1 MATKIIPVELP
12 PVIRVF
18 LSSTF
23 ADMERERSYFN
34 EVLVP
39 KLNRVCAE
47 RGVSFFSVD
56 LRWGITEEEQVNGK
70 VLPICLSEIDKCR
83 PFFIGILGNR
93 YGSVMET
100 VSPDLADVIPWLS
113 GKEGH
118 SITELEMLYAVLDRE
133 QEDPAKNCSFYLR
146 SDALSAQWYGASE
159 EAPSL
164 TTLKERIRRDE
175 DIPAAEYTSLEEFG
189 RLVETDILRWLD
201 QEFPMPEQVDRV
213 RRAWYDRELLRGYL
227 EVPDQDR
234 FLDNY
239 WEESRH
245 SLLFYGDG
253 ARGKTTFLTA
263 WQPKEGQKILINC
276 GSDNAFLYWPSVAR
290 HIIGELNE
298 IDPACGMPK
307 TDFGASALLRL
318 LQKSKVS
325 REGSHNQRLST
336 DFFFVTDEELENFR
350 RSFLEWLEQLPLQ
363 ETVTVVINDL
373 NLLEDENSRMLSWL
387 PSSSVGKLRFVCST
401 NNDEML
407 SYAESQGW
415 NIKELPGFSKSSA
428 KKFILNYL
436 HIYGKNLSSEQLET
450 LLCSPVTAYPGLL
463 RFLADFLIN
472 NGRFENLDRLIRDL
486 AKKET
491 SGQVYR
497 YVYDFSTEWLTETE
511 RQGVT
516 TVFTILRCAGLSLNE
531 SECFHLTE
539 SVTGISRMEW
549 ARIRNIFEA
558 FEIIKGDY
566 WNMPGEEMQKF
577 VDDLVPSQ
585 TLAHIHEL
593 LGDDMLRSL
602 HQTGMHSGS
611 LNHIRENTAFAKA
624 VIGHYRSCGNWA
636 KLHGTLMD
644 HDILFY
650 LSKLDWHIVRSGWVD
665 LILHGDI
672 DVAPSLFTLLE
683 RYGKEKNGD
692 LLNIAIQTAGLFKDL
707 EQRTHLPRVYEILGT
722 DRILSGL
729 HRELQTVGAEFAE
742 VYNRLH
748 ELKSRRQFRQLY
760 ELADRLLSSS
770 KNLLPI
776 ERCQLLFFKAD
787 GEDHLGIFTELLQT
801 SNDYYREAIRAH
813 SLYDLRRA
821 LSFRGDA
828 LYRQQKYEMAVAIKE
843 QVSRLALR
851 DGDLRTYLAA
861 RNILAMCL
869 YRNEKY
875 DESIAEFDRLH
886 TYWNKLG
893 DKLEAGNV
901 IMNQCNALSLKGD
914 YRGALETAKNTLEQ
928 LPPDEERLAGL
939 RISLLSN
946 IGAYAVQLKD
956 YAEAEVY
963 LRRSVVDGEA
973 LGKSSTVIKSNSAL
987 IHIYEKTDRIILA
1000 VERYTAQLELLWSV
1014 RDYGTLVETLR
1025 DATLLLVTNKYGSM
1039 ARNLQKQWEQ
1049 RFAQM
1054 PGGKE
1059 FFDKAVHKNVFDD
1072 HHAESLREALAIARS
1087 EGDPQ
1092 KIADASYKL
1101 AAVLQTTGREEAVE
1115 LLLNAVSLY
1124 DRCGLGEKYTGS
1136 VADALQLLME
1146 KGVVKEEALYK
1157 RLLSLVS
1164 DPTILRIAEIWRSI
1178 GSDTEGNLVPELLAE
1193 LVTYNKDYGTFC
1205 LTCMTDTVEKIV
1217 AHCTARQI
1225 LDPILSMEQKDQ
1237 QILAHQLDTVMLKDA
1252 NQKING
1258 LTKDYGSNMALETLG
1273 YFEKCV
1279 EVLTPLGSPNI
1290 AAILGNL
1297 ALIYR
1302 RRREV
1307 EKTIQYHTLSKK
1319 LYEEKGAT
1327 RDALIELTNI
1337 ATAYREFGQT
1347 EKAFELL
1354 RQGLQEATAGEEHR
1368 SKAFIAGNLANFLAQ
1383 EKNPAFR
1390 DEIIRCF
1397 AIEEAYFRKNRE
1409 PRDLAI
1415 SLINQLR
1422 YIILNELEEPWEEK
1436 LHEVGQLIR
1445 SNGFREFEKILSQ
1458 LEWIAQSKKET
1469 PSHTS
1474 ASQLEELVEQ
1484 LLAPQG
1490 SYELKAMEEREGSYY
1505 AICEP
1510 KEPSATD
1517 VEQLC
1522 FILDPKVSCQVDV
1535 IFLCQPKLRVKDTI
1549 TALKKYI
1556 DWWNELAE
1564 YRLILHEDRMVLRA
1578 VSRIQGANWEEITHR
1593 FLKTAS
1599 LWKMDR
1605 MFALSACLGL
1615 GDLSMFQT
1623 MKLKELHG
1631 DD

>member
-1 MATKIIPVELP
+1 MPTKITHVELP

-39 KLNRVCAE
+39 KLNRACAE

-100 VSPDLADVIPWLS
+100 VSADLADVIPWLS

-159 EAPSL
+159 EPPSL
-164 TTLKERIRRDE
+164 TALKERIRRDE

-263 WQPKEGQKILINC
+263 WQPKEGRKILINC

-325 REGSHNQRLST
+325 LEGSRNQRLST
-336 DFFFVTDEELENFR
+336 DFFFVTDEELESFR
-350 RSFLEWLEQLPLQ
+350 RSFLGWLEQLPLH

-387 PSSSVGKLRFVCST
+387 PSSSVGNLRFVCST

-407 SYAESQGW
+407 SYAESQSW
-415 NIKELPGFSKSSA
+415 NIKELPAFSKTSA
-428 KKFILNYL
+428 KEFILNYL

-450 LLCSPVTAYPGLL
+450 LLRSPVTAYPGLL

-491 SGQVYR
+491 ARQVYR
-497 YVYDFSTEWLTETE
+497 YVYDFYTASLTETE
-511 RQGVT
+511 RQGVN
-516 TVFTILRCAGLSLNE
+516 TVFAILRCAGLSLNE
-531 SECFHLTE
+531 SECFRLTE
-539 SVTGISRMEW
+539 SATGISRMEW

-566 WNMPGEEMQKF
+566 WNMPGKEMQKF
-577 VDDLVPSQ
+577 VDDLVPSE

-602 HQTGMHSGS
+602 HRTGMHSGS

-624 VIGHYRSCGNWA
+624 IIGHYRSCGNWE
-636 KLHGTLMD
+636 KLHGALMD
-644 HDILFY
+644 HEILFY
-650 LSKLDWHIVRSGWVD
+650 LSKLDWHMVRSGWVD

-672 DVAPSLFTLLE
+672 DVAASLFALLE
-683 RYGKEKNGD
+683 RYGKEEKGD
-692 LLNIAIQTAGLFKDL
+692 IRNIAMQTAGLFKDL
-707 EQRTHLPRVYEILGT
+707 EQRAYLPRVYELLGT
-722 DRILSGL
+722 NRIPSGL
-729 HRELQTVGAEFAE
+729 HSELQTIGEEFAE

-760 ELADRLLSSS
+760 ELADKLFSASEELP
-770 KNLLPI
+770 PI

-787 GEDHLGIFTELLQT
+787 GEDHLGIFTDLLQT
-801 SNDYYREAIRAH
+801 ANDYYREAIRAH

-828 LYRQQKYEMAVAIKE
+828 LYRQQKYEMAAAVKE

-851 DGDLRTYLAA
+851 DGDLRTYLGA

-886 TYWNKLG
+886 AYWSKLG

-914 YRGALETAKNTLEQ
+914 YRGALETARNTLEQ
-928 LPPDEERLAGL
+928 LPSDEEKLAGL
-939 RISLLSN
+939 RVSLLSN
-946 IGAYAVQLKD
+946 MGAYAVQLEE

-973 LGKSSTVIKSNSAL
+973 LGKSSTAIKSNSAL
-987 IHIYEKTDRIILA
+987 IHIYEKTDRITLA
-1000 VERYTAQLELLWSV
+1000 MERYIAQLELLWSV
-1014 RDYGTLVETLR
+1014 RDYGSLVETLQN
-1025 DATLLLVTNKYGSM
+1025 ATLLLVTNKYGSM
-1039 ARNLQKQWEQ
+1039 ARDLQKQWEQ
-1049 RFAQM
+1049 RFARM

-1059 FFDKAVHKNVFDD
+1059 FFDKAVGRNIFDD
-1072 HHAESLREALAIARS
+1072 HQAEGLQEALAMARS

-1101 AAVLQTTGREEAVE
+1101 AAVLQTNRREEAVE
-1115 LLLNAVSLY
+1115 LLLNAISLY
-1124 DRCGLGEKYTGS
+1124 DRCSLREQYTMALGE
-1136 VADALQLLME
+1136 ALQLLME
-1146 KGVVKEEALYK
+1146 KGIVKEESLYK
-1157 RLLSLVS
+1157 RLLSPVS

-1178 GSDTEGNLVPELLAE
+1178 GSDTDGNAVPELLAE
-1193 LVTYNKDYGTFC
+1193 LITYRKDYGSFC
-1205 LTCMTDTVEKIV
+1205 LMCITDTTEKIV
-1217 AHCTARQI
+1217 AHCNAEEI
-1225 LDPILSMEQKDQ
+1225 LAAVRSMDQKDQ
-1237 QILAHQLDTVMLKDA
+1237 RLLAHKLDTVMLKDA
-1252 NQKING
+1252 NQKINE
-1258 LTKDYGSNMALETLG
+1258 LTKDYRSNKALETLR

-1279 EVLTPLGSPNI
+1279 EVLTSLESPNI
-1290 AAILGNL
+1290 AAVLGNL

-1302 RRREV
+1302 RRREM

-1347 EKAFELL
+1347 EKACELL
-1354 RQGLQEATAGEEHR
+1354 RQGLQEATAGEQHR
-1368 SKAFIAGNLANFLAQ
+1368 AKASIAGNLANFLTQ

-1390 DEIIRCF
+1390 EEIIRCF
-1397 AIEEAYFRKNRE
+1397 AIEEAYFRKNQE

-1415 SLINQLR
+1415 SLLNQLR

-1436 LHEVGQLIR
+1436 LREVGQLVR
-1445 SNGFREFEKILSQ
+1445 SNGFREFEKILTQ
-1458 LEWIAQSKKET
+1458 LEWIAQSKKQAH
-1469 PSHTS
+1469 SNIS
-1474 ASQLEELVEQ
+1474 VSQLEELVQQ
-1484 LLAPQG
+1484 LLTAQG
-1490 SYELKAMEEREGSYY
+1490 GYSFGKMEEQEGIYY

-1510 KEPSATD
+1510 KETSATD
-1517 VEQLC
+1517 LEQLC

-1535 IFLCQPKLRVKDTI
+1535 IFLCHPKLAGKDL
-1549 TALKKYI
+1549 AEKLKPYM
-1556 DWWNELAE
+1556 DWWNELGE
-1564 YRLILHEDRMVLRA
+1564 YTLMFHEDRMVLRA
-1578 VSRIQGANWEEITHR
+1578 LCRLRGANWEEVIRR
-1593 FLKTAS
+1593 FPGLAS
-1599 LWKMDR
+1599 LWKVDR
-1605 MFALSACLGL
+1605 MFALSACIGL
-1615 GDLSMFQT
+1615 EDLSLFQT
-1623 MKLKELHG
+1623 KKLKELHG
-1631 DD
+1631 DT